1 MIFNST
7 DSIIFCE
14 PSPKYLLCQIV
25 GADLREIQRQ
35 LDSLETKIDPEQVC
49 QFLTFRRNV
58 MFLEFDV
65 AVRHSV
71 RDTFLAT
78 GNVPA
83 YKVRLARFDSVA
95 GFFGHKRCNILS
107 SQITGNYK
115 IAL

>member
-1 MIFNST
+1 MIF
-7 DSIIFCE
+7 DSSDTIIFCE
-14 PSPKYLLCQIV
+14 PSPKYLCCPIV

-83 YKVRLARFDSVA
+83 YKVRPANFESEVE
-95 GFFGHKRCNILS
+95 FFGHK
-107 SQITGNYK
+107 Q
-115 IAL
+115 

>member
-1 MIFNST
+1 MIF
-7 DSIIFCE
+7 DSSDTIIFCK
-14 PSPKYLLCQIV
+14 PSPKYLFCQIV

-35 LDSLETKIDPEQVC
+35 LYSLETKIDPEQVC

-83 YKVRLARFDSVA
+83 YKVRLVSFESAVE
-95 GFFGHKRCNILS
+95 FFEHK
-107 SQITGNYK
+107 K
-115 IAL
+115 